1 MSYILRIWGT
11 SILEKGIRS
20 KGSENCI
27 EEKAHPKGENR
38 YIKRLR
44 AKLKSMIPMEMFFK
58 NIRYIC
64 TCRLTLRYKAKFNQ
78 QKNF

>member
-27 EEKAHPKGENR
+27 EEKTYPKVRDRSEHVAPFFRLILFPG
-38 YIKRLR
+38 RLR
-44 AKLKSMIPMEMFFK
+44 KLRKH
-58 NIRYIC
+58 
-64 TCRLTLRYKAKFNQ
+64 
-78 QKNF
+78 

>member
-27 EEKAHPKGENR
+27 EEKAYPKGEN
-38 YIKRLR
+38 
-44 AKLKSMIPMEMFFK
+44 
-58 NIRYIC
+58 
-64 TCRLTLRYKAKFNQ
+64 
-78 QKNF
+78 